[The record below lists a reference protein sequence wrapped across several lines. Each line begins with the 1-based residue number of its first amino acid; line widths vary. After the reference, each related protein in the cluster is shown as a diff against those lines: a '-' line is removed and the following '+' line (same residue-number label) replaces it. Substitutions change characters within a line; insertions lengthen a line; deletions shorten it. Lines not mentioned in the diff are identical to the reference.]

1 MDYLMNTR
9 ITVCA
14 SLLVTGVVLEPAFAQ
29 TLAQAQGQAEGQAL
43 ADVVVSA
50 SRSEQRSFD
59 APAAIQSVGRAAIED
74 GGPQV
79 NLSEALKQV
88 PGLTILN
95 RQNYAQDLQVSIRGF
110 GSRASFGIRGIR
122 LLIDGIPATTPDGQA
137 QGSSIS
143 LTSTE
148 RIEVL
153 RGPLAQ
159 LYGNASGGVIQAFT
173 REAPETPEFSAQAYG
188 GSYGLQRTDWQY
200 AGRSGS
206 VGIVADYSTFKL
218 DGYRDNSAAERN
230 QFNGRLSF
238 ALAPSTRMQVVFN
251 QFDMPLAKDPLGL
264 DRDQLAANP
273 TQAGTG
279 TANRTAGDF
288 RVRKAVSQNQIGSS
302 ITHTLDADW
311 SLTARTYYGTR
322 DNLQLQAGS
331 GAINTANYNG
341 SWVGLDR
348 SYFGAALQLNG
359 RSQVG
364 GVPVLLAT
372 GYDFDRSREVRQG
385 GAANLGERTTLTRDE
400 LNKAQNSDVFAQA
413 TFLASDQV
421 SVVTGVRSSSIQF
434 SSDDNYLADNRN
446 GSGERRFHATS
457 PIVGLTFHAA
467 RDLNLYANYGKGF
480 ETPTLSEVAYR
491 VLGTAP
497 IAEFNPSLNASVSHH
512 RELGAKWTPLPAVRA
527 DLNLYQIDSRNEIV
541 VSTSSGGQSA
551 FQNAPGTS
559 RRGAEL
565 NLGAQLNPHL
575 RASVAANWIEAEF
588 SQAFSYSVNNV
599 ANKVGNGFKIPGI
612 PQHFI
617 FSELLWT
624 SIAADA
630 ARPTTGSARNATGP
644 AQSGAGARVALELIR
659 AGQLV
664 ANDTNTESAPGY
676 TTWNLMASQGWA
688 LGRANLTAYARVD
701 NLLDEHYVGSV
712 IVNQS
717 AAKYYEPSPGR
728 TWTLGLR
735 YRLPLR

>member
-1 MDYLMNTR
+1 MKTR
-9 ITVCA
+9 ISVCA
-14 SLLVTGVVLEPAFAQ
+14 SLLATGVAIQPAWAQ
-29 TLAQAQGQAEGQAL
+29 SQGQGQSQPQAESQSL

-59 APAAIQSVGRAAIED
+59 APAAIQSIGRAAIED

-173 REAPETPEFSAQAYG
+173 REAPEIPEFSAQAYG
-188 GSYGLQRTDWQY
+188 GSYGMQRSDWQY

-218 DGYRDNSAAERN
+218 DGYRDNSFAERH

-238 ALAPSTRMQVVFN
+238 GLAPSTRMQVVFN
-251 QFDMPLAKDPLGL
+251 QFDMPLAQDPLGL

-279 TANRTAGDF
+279 TGNRTATDF
-288 RVRKAVSQNQIGSS
+288 RVRKAVLQNQIGSS
-302 ITHTLDADW
+302 ITHTFNGDW
-311 SLTARTYYGTR
+311 SLTARAYYGTR
-322 DNLQLQAGS
+322 DNLQFQAGS
-331 GAINTANYNG
+331 GATNTANFNG

-348 SYFGAALQLNG
+348 AYLGAALQLNG
-359 RSQVG
+359 KSKLG
-364 GVPVLLAT
+364 TMPMLLAT

-385 GAANLGERTTLTRDE
+385 GAASLGERTTLTRNE
-400 LNKAQNSDVFAQA
+400 LNKAQNNDVFAQA
-413 TFLASDQV
+413 TLLASDQV
-421 SVVTGVRSSSIQF
+421 SIVTGVRSSSIQF
-434 SSDDNYLADNRN
+434 SSDDNYLVDNRN
-446 GSGERRFHATS
+446 GSGERRFRATS
-457 PIVGLTFHAA
+457 PVLGLTFHAA
-467 RDLNLYANYGKGF
+467 PELNVYANYGKGF

-491 VLGTAP
+491 ILGTAP
-497 IAEFNPSLNASVSHH
+497 IAEFNPTLNASVSHH
-512 RELGAKWTPLPAVRA
+512 RELGAKWTPRPNIRA
-527 DLNLYQIDSRNEIV
+527 DLNLYQIDSRDEIV

-559 RRGAEL
+559 RKGAEL
-565 NLGAQLNPHL
+565 NLRTQLSPHL
-575 RASVAANWIEAEF
+575 RASVAANWIDAEF

-624 SIAADA
+624 SVAADA
-630 ARPTTGSARNATGP
+630 GQPATGSVRTAP
-644 AQSGAGARVALELIR
+644 AHSGTGARVALELIR

-688 LGRANLTAYARVD
+688 VGRANLTAYARVD
-701 NLLDEHYVGSV
+701 NLFDEHYVGSV

>member
-1 MDYLMNTR
+1 MKIR
-9 ITVCA
+9 ISVYA
-14 SLLVTGVVLEPAFAQ
+14 SLLATGVAIQPA
-29 TLAQAQGQAEGQAL
+29 LAQSQAQSEGQAL

-79 NLSEALKQV
+79 NLSEALKQI

-173 REAPETPEFSAQAYG
+173 REAPEIPEFSAQAYG
-188 GSYGLQRTDWQY
+188 GSYGMQRTDWQY
-200 AGRSGS
+200 AGRFGS

-218 DGYRDNSAAERN
+218 NGYRDNSVAERN

-238 ALAPSTRMQVVFN
+238 ALAPSTRMQVIFN
-251 QFDMPLAKDPLGL
+251 QFDMPLAQDPLGL

-279 TANRTAGDF
+279 TANRTATDF
-288 RVRKAVSQNQIGSS
+288 RVRKAVLQNQIGSS

-311 SLTARTYYGTR
+311 SLTARAYYGTR
-322 DNLQLQAGS
+322 DNLQFQAGS
-331 GAINTANYNG
+331 GAVNTANYNG

-348 SYFGAALQLNG
+348 TYLGAALQLNG
-359 RSQVG
+359 KSKLG
-364 GVPVLLAT
+364 NMPVLLAT

-385 GAANLGERTTLTRDE
+385 GAANLGERTTLTRNE
-400 LNKAQNSDVFAQA
+400 LNKAQNNDVFAQA
-413 TFLASDQV
+413 TWLASEQV

-446 GSGERRFHATS
+446 GSGERRFRATS
-457 PIVGLTFHAA
+457 PVLGLTFHAA

-497 IAEFNPSLNASVSHH
+497 IAEFNPTLNASVSHH
-512 RELGAKWTPLPAVRA
+512 RELGAKWTPMPNVRA
-527 DLNLYQIDSRNEIV
+527 DLNLYQIDSRDEIV

-565 NLGAQLNPHL
+565 NLGAQLHPHL

-588 SQAFSYSVNNV
+588 SQPFSYSVNNV

-624 SIAADA
+624 SVAADA
-630 ARPTTGSARNATGP
+630 ARPARGSG
-644 AQSGAGARVALELIR
+644 QSGTGTRVALELIR
-659 AGQLV
+659 AGQLI

-701 NLLDEHYVGSV
+701 NLFDEHYVGSV

-717 AAKYYEPSPGR
+717 AAKFYEPSPGR

>member
-1 MDYLMNTR
+1 MKTR

-14 SLLVTGVVLEPAFAQ
+14 GLLATSVAIQPVWAQ
-29 TLAQAQGQAEGQAL
+29 SQAQSQGQSQAQSEGQAL

-173 REAPETPEFSAQAYG
+173 REAPEIPEFSAQAYG
-188 GSYGLQRTDWQY
+188 GSFGLQRSDWQY

-218 DGYRDNSAAERN
+218 DGYRDNSYSERN

-251 QFDMPLAKDPLGL
+251 QFDMPLAQDPLGL
-264 DRDQLAANP
+264 DRNQLAGNP

-279 TANRTAGDF
+279 TSNRTAADF
-288 RVRKAVSQNQIGSS
+288 RVRKAVLQNQIGSS
-302 ITHTLDADW
+302 ITHTLDTDW
-311 SLTARTYYGTR
+311 SLTARAYYGTR
-322 DNLQLQAGS
+322 DNLQFQAGS
-331 GAINTANYNG
+331 GAMNTANFNG

-348 SYFGAALQLNG
+348 TYLGAALQLNG
-359 RSQVG
+359 RSKLG
-364 GVPVLLAT
+364 GMPVLLAT

-385 GAANLGERTTLTRDE
+385 GAANLGERTTLTRNE
-400 LNKAQNSDVFAQA
+400 LNKAQNNDVFAQA
-413 TFLASDQV
+413 TWLASEQF

-446 GSGERRFHATS
+446 GSGERRFRATS
-457 PIVGLTFHAA
+457 PVLGLTFHAA

-497 IAEFNPSLNASVSHH
+497 IAEFNPTLNASVSHH
-512 RELGAKWTPLPAVRA
+512 RELGAKWTPRPNVRA
-527 DLNLYQIDSRNEIV
+527 DLNLYQIDSRDEIV

-559 RRGAEL
+559 RKGAEL
-565 NLGAQLNPHL
+565 NLRTQLNPHL

-588 SQAFSYSVNNV
+588 SQTFGYSVNNV

-612 PQHFI
+612 PQHFV

-624 SIAADA
+624 SVAADPMQPA
-630 ARPTTGSARNATGP
+630 TGSARAASAHSGTGT
-644 AQSGAGARVALELIR
+644 RVALELIR
-659 AGQLV
+659 AGQLF
-664 ANDTNTESAPGY
+664 ANDTNSESAPGY
-676 TTWNLMASQGWA
+676 TSWNLMASQGWA
-688 LGRANLTAYARVD
+688 LGRANLAAYARVD
-701 NLLDEHYVGSV
+701 NVLDEQYVGSV

-717 AAKYYEPSPGR
+717 AAKFYEPSPGR

>member
-1 MDYLMNTR
+1 M
-9 ITVCA
+9 
-14 SLLVTGVVLEPAFAQ
+14 
-29 TLAQAQGQAEGQAL
+29 
-43 ADVVVSA
+43 VVSA

-173 REAPETPEFSAQAYG
+173 REAPAIPEFSAQAYG
-188 GSYGLQRTDWQY
+188 GSFGMQRSDWQY

-218 DGYRDNSAAERN
+218 DGYRDNSYSERN

-251 QFDMPLAKDPLGL
+251 QFDMPLAQDPLGL
-264 DRDQLAANP
+264 DRNQLAGNP

-279 TANRTAGDF
+279 TSNRTAADF
-288 RVRKAVSQNQIGSS
+288 RVRKAVLQNQIGSS
-302 ITHTLDADW
+302 ITHTLDTDW
-311 SLTARTYYGTR
+311 SLTARAYYGTR
-322 DNLQLQAGS
+322 DNLQFQAGS
-331 GAINTANYNG
+331 GLPGTPNFDG

-348 SYFGAALQLNG
+348 TYLGAALQLNG
-359 RSQVG
+359 RSKLG
-364 GVPVLLAT
+364 GMPVLLAT

-385 GAANLGERTTLTRDE
+385 GAANLGERTTLTRNE
-400 LNKAQNSDVFAQA
+400 LNKAQNNDVFAQA
-413 TFLASDQV
+413 TWLASEQF

-446 GSGERRFHATS
+446 GSGERRFRTTS
-457 PIVGLTFHAA
+457 PVLGLTFHAA

-497 IAEFNPSLNASVSHH
+497 IAEFNPTLNASVSHH
-512 RELGAKWTPLPAVRA
+512 RELGAKWTPRPNVRA
-527 DLNLYQIDSRNEIV
+527 DLNLYQIDSRDEIV

-559 RRGAEL
+559 RKGAEL
-565 NLGAQLNPHL
+565 NLRTQLNPHL

-612 PQHFI
+612 PQHFV

-624 SIAADA
+624 SVAADPMQPA
-630 ARPTTGSARNATGP
+630 TGSARAASAHSGTGT
-644 AQSGAGARVALELIR
+644 RVALELIR
-659 AGQLV
+659 AGQLF
-664 ANDTNTESAPGY
+664 ANDTNSESAPGY
-676 TTWNLMASQGWA
+676 TSWNLMASQGWA
-688 LGRANLTAYARVD
+688 LGRANLAAYARVD
-701 NLLDEHYVGSV
+701 NVLDERYVGSV

-717 AAKYYEPSPGR
+717 AAKFYEPSPGW